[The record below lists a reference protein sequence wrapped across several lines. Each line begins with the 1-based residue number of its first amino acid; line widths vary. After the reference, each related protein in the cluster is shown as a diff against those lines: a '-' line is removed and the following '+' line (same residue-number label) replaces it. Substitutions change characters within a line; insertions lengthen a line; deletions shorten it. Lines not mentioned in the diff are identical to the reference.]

1 MASTL
6 WLNASIHGH
15 CDIFRAGRSFFW
27 RRYRPAQDIPSGI
40 SGRYCERLR
49 KVDYSS
55 YEFTV
60 DLGKPNDKYG
70 ITDRQLS
77 VYHYERIRFLMYK
90 KKKKNNER
98 GARRRPFSISSR
110 DGSRTL
116 QCSPECLWFFIFECF
131 VQYFVVEHV
140 FL

>member
-6 WLNASIHGH
+6 RLNASILGH

-27 RRYRPAQDIPSGI
+27 RWYRPAQDIPSGI

-60 DLGKPNDKYG
+60 DIGKSNDKYG

-90 KKKKNNER
+90 KITSAVREDVLSR
-98 GARRRPFSISSR
+98 FRPGTEAGPYNAHRSICDSLFSNASCNISS
-110 DGSRTL
+110 S
-116 QCSPECLWFFIFECF
+116 SMHSFSA
-131 VQYFVVEHV
+131 
-140 FL
+140 